1 MKISNVFF
9 RKMSEQEVEGTEKA
23 LPLSFYFL
31 ITVLFIHSV
40 YEFIKT
46 SKVSDSLYIML
57 AGLGVF
63 FLASYLMGRRS

>member
-9 RKMSEQEVEGTEKA
+9 RKMTDQEVEGTEKA
-23 LPLSFYFL
+23 LPISFYFL
-31 ITVLFIHSV
+31 LSVLFFHSI

-46 SKVSDSLYIML
+46 SMINPSFYILL

-63 FLASYLMGRRS
+63 FLASFVMGRRT

>member
-46 SKVSDSLYIML
+46 SKASDSLYIML

>member
-63 FLASYLMGRRS
+63 FSASYLMGRRS

>member
-9 RKMSEQEVEGTEKA
+9 RKMTDQEVEGTKKA
-23 LPLSFYFL
+23 LPISYYFL
-31 ITVLFIHSV
+31 ICMLFLHSI
-40 YEFIKT
+40 YEYIKT
-46 SKVSDSLYIML
+46 SNVSDSLYIML

>member
-9 RKMSEQEVEGTEKA
+9 RKMTEQEVEGTDKA

-46 SKVSDSLYIML
+46 SKVSDSVYIML